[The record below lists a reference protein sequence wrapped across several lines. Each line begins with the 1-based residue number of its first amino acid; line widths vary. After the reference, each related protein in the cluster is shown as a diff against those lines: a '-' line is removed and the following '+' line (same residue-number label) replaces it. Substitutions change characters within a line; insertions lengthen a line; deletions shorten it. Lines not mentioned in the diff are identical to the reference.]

1 MRVFVCFITQS
12 QTKLEIK
19 FENKLRNES
28 VFVLLLEGVPL
39 LVGPSVGEVFG
50 AFEPASRWSLLV
62 RKVALGRSV
71 SLSCPRDLQTK
82 IKEILNKNQSKKLR
96 KY

>member
-1 MRVFVCFITQS
+1 MRVFVCFITQSQTKLEIKFENRLRNESVFVCFITQS

-39 LVGPSVGEVFG
+39 LVGPPVGEVLG

-62 RKVALGRSV
+62 
-71 SLSCPRDLQTK
+71 
-82 IKEILNKNQSKKLR
+82 
-96 KY
+96 

>member
-1 MRVFVCFITQS
+1 MQTTLEIQFENKLCNKSVFVCFITQ
-12 QTKLEIK
+12 TKLEVK
-19 FENKLRNES
+19 FANKLRNES

-39 LVGPSVGEVFG
+39 LVGPPVGEVLG

-71 SLSCPRDLQTK
+71 SLSCPRDLK
-82 IKEILNKNQSKKLR
+82 NKN
-96 KY
+96 